1 MNLSRLQKIVATIA
15 MVGLVI
21 GASPAPAQNFAVT
34 STVEPTSAGPGETVN
49 LKVDFKLGENV
60 HLYKDKLAFS
70 WEELDGVTAGRPTLP
85 PAGTIVDPLD
95 ETGQTLTEVYEEA
108 VTINLPLTVT
118 GAAGSTAIVR
128 GAVNYQGCTDKICF
142 RPMKEA
148 LSFDITVI
156 QPADAARVEEPPAA
170 SVEVQREAQSA
181 APPQPAKTMSAKDFV
196 RWLLAAFGIGVL
208 ISLSP
213 CVYPMIPITAAIVG
227 GGQKAGEGSARTAL
241 VRSLVYV
248 LGLAIVYAVLGVL
261 SASLGGAFSRWLKT
275 AWVLVPV
282 ACVFVLL
289 ALSMFGVITIQMPA
303 VITRRVTGKRSG
315 RSVADVFVLG
325 LVAGIIATPCIAAP
339 IAGVLTFIATT
350 GNRLLGF
357 WMLFTL
363 AWGMGV
369 ILIIVGTLSGSALPK
384 AGPWTLWIKKFFGFA
399 MLWAAVYFL
408 QPVIGVAL
416 YGLISGIII
425 VAAVVFLGGLDVLS
439 ETSGFADR
447 LKRTVGIC
455 GLILAALLLIDSVG
469 ALTGRGP
476 AGSPAQVRAV
486 EGGAFE
492 LAEAARVEEALSS
505 GRPTVVEV
513 YAEWCVI
520 CKKLEKKTLSAPAV
534 VAALSQVNALKVD
547 IDRNGELQSR
557 YAIIGPPTLMFFGA
571 DGLER
576 QELRMSGAVGPD
588 EVLAAIEKIVS
599 GNAN

>member
-1 MNLSRLQKIVATIA
+1 MNLSRLQKIAATIA
-15 MVGLVI
+15 IVGLVI
-21 GASPAPAQNFAVT
+21 WASPAPAQNFAVT
-34 STVEPTSAGPGETVN
+34 GSVEPTSAGPGETVS
-49 LKVDFKLGENV
+49 LKVDFKLGEKV

-70 WEELDGVTAGRPTLP
+70 WEELEGVTAGQPTLP
-85 PAGTIVDPLD
+85 PPATIADPLD
-95 ETGQTLTEVYEEA
+95 ETGQTLTEVYEKA

-118 GAAGSTAIVR
+118 GAAGTTARVR
-128 GAVNYQGCTDKICF
+128 GVVKYQGCTDTICF

-148 LSFDITVI
+148 LYFDIPVI
-156 QPADAARVEEPPAA
+156 QPADAARVEDPPAA
-170 SVEVQREAQSA
+170 SVEVQREAQAA
-181 APPQPAKTMSAKDFV
+181 APPQPAKSMSAKDFLL
-196 RWLLAAFGIGVL
+196 RLLAAFGIGVL

-213 CVYPMIPITAAIVG
+213 CIYPMIPITAAIVG
-227 GGQKAGEGSARTAL
+227 GRQKAGEGGAGTAL

-289 ALSMFGVITIQMPA
+289 ALSMFGAITVQMPA

-315 RSVADVFVLG
+315 RGVADVFVLG

-399 MLWAAVYFL
+399 MLWAAVFFL
-408 QPVIGVAL
+408 QPIIGVAIC
-416 YGLISGIII
+416 GLISGIII

-447 LKRTVGIC
+447 FKRTVGIL
-455 GLILAALLLIDSVG
+455 GLVFAVLLLIDSVG
-469 ALTGRGP
+469 ELTGRGP
-476 AGSPAQVRAV
+476 AESPGVGAGESTPFERADMSKL
-486 EGGAFE
+486 EQA
-492 LAEAARVEEALSS
+492 LAS
-505 GRPTVVEV
+505 GRPAVVEV

-520 CKKLEKKTLSAPAV
+520 CKKLEEKTLKSPDV
-534 VAALSQVNALKVD
+534 VAALWEVNALRIDLDRNTELYSKYD
-547 IDRNGELQSR
+547 ID
-557 YAIIGPPTLMFFGA
+557 GPPKLMFFDA
-571 DGLER
+571 DGVER
-576 QELRMSGAVGPD
+576 LDLRMSGAVGPD
-588 EVLAAIEKIVS
+588 EVLAAIEGIVL
-599 GNAN
+599 GVPE

>member
-1 MNLSRLQKIVATIA
+1 MNLSRFQRIVTAVAVT
-15 MVGLVI
+15 GLVI
-21 GASPAPAQNFAVT
+21 WASPALAQNFVVT
-34 STVEPTSAGPGETVN
+34 SSIEPTSAGPGETVS
-49 LKVDFKLGENV
+49 LTVDFKLGEKV

-70 WEELDGVTAGRPTLP
+70 WEEFEGVKQGRPTLP
-85 PAGTIVDPLD
+85 PAGTIADPLD

-108 VTINLPLTVT
+108 VTIKLPLTVT
-118 GAAGSTAIVR
+118 STAGTTARIR
-128 GAVNYQGCTDKICF
+128 GVVKYQGCTDTICF

-148 LSFDITVI
+148 LSFDIPVI

-170 SVEVQREAQSA
+170 SVVVQREAQAA
-181 APPQPAKTMSAKDFV
+181 APPQPAKTMSAKEFLL
-196 RWLLAAFGIGVL
+196 RLLAAFGIGVL

-227 GGQKAGEGSARTAL
+227 GGQKAGEGSAGTAL

-289 ALSMFGVITIQMPA
+289 ALSMFGAITIQMPA
-303 VITRRVTGKRSG
+303 AITRRVTGKSSG

-325 LVAGIIATPCIAAP
+325 LVAGVIATPCIAAP

-363 AWGMGV
+363 AWGMGI

-384 AGPWTLWIKKFFGFA
+384 AGPWTLWIKNFFGFA

-408 QPVIGVAL
+408 QPIMGVAI

-439 ETSGFADR
+439 ETSGFGDR
-447 LKRTVGIC
+447 LKRTVGIL
-455 GLILAALLLIDSVG
+455 GLVFAVLLLFDSVG
-469 ALTGRGP
+469 ELTGKGP
-476 AGSPAQVRAV
+476 AKSLGVGAADSAPFERADMATL
-486 EGGAFE
+486 EQT
-492 LAEAARVEEALSS
+492 LAS
-505 GRPTVVEV
+505 GRPAVVEV

-520 CKKLEKKTLSAPAV
+520 CKKLEKKTLSAPEV
-534 VAALSQVNALKVD
+534 VAALSQVHALRIDLDRNTDLYAKYD
-547 IDRNGELQSR
+547 ID
-557 YAIIGPPTLMFFGA
+557 GPPKLMFFGA

-588 EVLAAIEKIVS
+588 EVLAAIEKIAS
-599 GNAN
+599 GKAN